1 MKSCLSITSI
11 DLIFVCMP
19 GRVYAWLDNK
29 CIYNILGPR
38 ILRSFHMA
46 TNFVQ
51 IKENHFY
58 FFHSPIRFRFIGL
71 LLLISEPH
79 VNRKN
84 SIFACTNYTMYIW
97 FLNFRLLDFFVSLW
111 IVFCESGWNKQRFKA
126 HTLVCRSACDDV
138 VVVFSFFW
146 RRKQE
151 EEEEEEKK
159 QKREREIE
167 SLYTLYL
174 YWFFVII
181 ISKMVRSCHGI
192 VTYLTPT
199 HKMLY
204 F

>member
-11 DLIFVCMP
+11 DLIYVFIFVCMP

-38 ILRSFHMA
+38 ILRSFHMV

-97 FLNFRLLDFFVSLW
+97 FLNFRLLDFLFLFELFFVRVDETNNAS
-111 IVFCESGWNKQRFKA
+111 K
-126 HTLVCRSACDDV
+126 HTHSCVDLHAMMLLL
-138 VVVFSFFW
+138 FFLSF
-146 RRKQE
+146 E
-151 EEEEEEKK
+151 EENKK
-159 QKREREIE
+159 KKRKKRNKREKE
-167 SLYTLYL
+167 
-174 YWFFVII
+174 
-181 ISKMVRSCHGI
+181 K
-192 VTYLTPT
+192 
-199 HKMLY
+199 
-204 F
+204 